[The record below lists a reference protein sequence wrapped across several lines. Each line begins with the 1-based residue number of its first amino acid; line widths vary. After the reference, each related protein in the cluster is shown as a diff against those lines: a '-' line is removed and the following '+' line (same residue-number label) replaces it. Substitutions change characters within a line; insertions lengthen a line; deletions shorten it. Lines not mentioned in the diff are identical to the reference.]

1 MNDSYNMEPHQDN
14 AMDLVEVINILW
26 KKKILIIAHSVI
38 AAVIAIFVA
47 INMPDIYRSY
57 ALLAPVQQQDSGLG
71 GMKSQLGGL
80 AGLAGISLGSGAM
93 DNTDLGLELLKS
105 YQFFERFAQK
115 QEILVPLM
123 ASEGWDRDNNTLI
136 LNPDK
141 YNESTQTWVRTPKP
155 PRGIVPSLQEAHEEF
170 LKLIEIGQDIETGFI
185 TVSIE
190 HYSPY
195 LAKQWVDTLVD
206 QINMDVKAIKVKEAE
221 NSIAYLNEQVAST
234 QLTDLK
240 IGIFE
245 LIQSQIEKIMI
256 ANSRQEYL
264 FQTIQ
269 PAQVRELKE
278 KPRRSMIVILATVLG
293 GFLGIFTAFLVNLFE
308 KRKHRKD

>member
-26 KKKILIIAHSVI
+26 RKKILIISHSI
-38 AAVIAIFVA
+38 ASALIAIVVS

-80 AGLAGISLGSGAM
+80 AGLAGISLGGGAM
-93 DNTDLGLELLKS
+93 DNTDLGLELLQS

-115 QEILVPLM
+115 QNVLVPLM
-123 ASEGWDRDNNTLI
+123 ASEGWDREQNTLI
-136 LNPDK
+136 LDPDK
-141 YNESTQTWVRTPKP
+141 YNQATKTWVRTPKP

-170 LKLIEIGQDIETGFI
+170 LKLIEIDQDIETGFI

-195 LAKQWVDTLVD
+195 LAKQWVDSIVE
-206 QINMDVKAIKVKEAE
+206 QINMDVKDIKVKEAE
-221 NSIAYLNEQVAST
+221 NSIAYLNEQVANT

-240 IGIFE
+240 MGIFE

-269 PAQVRELKE
+269 PAQIKELKE
-278 KPRRSMIVILATVLG
+278 KPRRAMIVILATVLG
-293 GFLGIFTAFLVNLFE
+293 GFIGIFIAFLMNVNE
-308 KRKHRKD
+308 KRKK